1 MRTLTTARGVYAVE
15 FSIVASVF
23 FLFLFASIEV
33 GRLLYTY
40 NVLHEAAR
48 RAARIAVVCQVNTDV
63 SSQALFNGSNLIPN
77 LSSSN
82 LEISYLQLN
91 GSPSTD
97 LVYGSDIRLVRAAIT
112 NYQHQFLVPG
122 LTRTL
127 NSPTFSATLPRE
139 SLGVFKGGTSDCN

>member
-1 MRTLTTARGVYAVE
+1 MKNISRTRGVYAVE

-23 FLFLFASIEV
+23 FLFLFSSIEV

-48 RAARIAVVCQVNTDV
+48 RAARIAVVCQVSTDIRAK
-63 SSQALFNGSNLIPN
+63 ALFNGANLVPN
-77 LSSSN
+77 LTNNN
-82 LEISYLQLN
+82 LSITYLQLD
-91 GSPSTD
+91 GSNATD
-97 LVYGSDIRLVRAAIT
+97 LVYGSDIRLIRAEII

-122 LTRTL
+122 LTQTL

-139 SLGVFKGGTSDCN
+139 SLGVFKGGTSDCS